1 MIYIGIDPGLSGA
14 VAVINEDV
22 IGQPGLGYL
31 VEVFDTPTMQVD
43 SSGKVRNKYNAAAMA
58 ELLAPYISI
67 PPYPTGRAL
76 VILES
81 VHSMPKQGV
90 ASSFTFGEG
99 LGIWKGI
106 IAAYRL
112 PLELPSPQRWK
123 KLMMADMGKDKDA
136 SRLKAIQL
144 FPVIAEKLSR
154 KKDDGRAEALLMA
167 EYGRR
172 LRKEQ

>member
-1 MIYIGIDPGLSGA
+1 MIYIGIDPGLNGA
-14 VAVINEDV
+14 VGIINEDV

-31 VEVFDTPTMQVD
+31 VEVFDTPTMEVD
-43 SSGKVRNKYNAAAMA
+43 SSGKVRNKYNTAAMA
-58 ELLAPYISI
+58 ELLAPYLAI
-67 PPYPTGRAL
+67 PPYQTGRAL

-99 LGIWKGI
+99 LGMWKGI

-123 KLMMADMGKDKDA
+123 KEMMADMGKDKDA
-136 SRLKAIQL
+136 SRLRAIQL
-144 FPVIAEKLSR
+144 FPVVANRLDR
-154 KKDDGRAEALLMA
+154 KKDDGRAEALLLA

-172 LRKEQ
+172 LRKVA